1 MLMKKIRNDIILITS
16 LILITILG
24 LVLYFALQK
33 KGNLSVYIYYD
44 KELVEVVDLKK
55 NQELVVNDVV
65 IVIENETVYVKASSC
80 KDKVCMH
87 QGKIR
92 SAGQTITCLPQ
103 RVFIQL
109 EGSEVDVGV

>member
-1 MLMKKIRNDIILITS
+1 MKKIRNDIILITS
-16 LILITILG
+16 LILIAIIG
-24 LVLYFALQK
+24 LILYFTLQK

-87 QGKIR
+87 QGKIH

-109 EGSEVDVGV
+109 EGSEVDVGI

>member
-1 MLMKKIRNDIILITS
+1 MKKIRNDIILIGS
-16 LILITILG
+16 LILIMMIG

-33 KGNLSVYIYYD
+33 KENLTVYVYYD
-44 KELVEVVDLKK
+44 KELVEVADLKK
-55 NQELVVNDVV
+55 NQELIVNDVV
-65 IVIENETVYVKASSC
+65 IVIENETVFVKTSSC

-87 QGKIR
+87 QGKIH

-109 EGSEVDVGV
+109 EGSEVDVGI